1 MIAFGKNQSFY
12 DFFVCQN
19 YPMYKIFYFGNS
31 FIWRSRSLIS
41 QMIKL
46 KRN

>member
-19 YPMYKIFYFGNS
+19 YPIYKS
-31 FIWRSRSLIS
+31 FILVILLYKVLE
-41 QMIKL
+41 I
-46 KRN
+46 